1 MLHGHTLR
9 SYYVVLICSNLIS
22 APETSLNPVEFG
34 WNLVDSE
41 LMPNKCFVTL
51 PEIYTGTCGCKK
63 KFIERYQWSKFGVP
77 CTEFCA
83 TEKNV
88 APKFTNNFSWTLH
101 KICKYKCF
109 LRAKFPCIWT
119 ESKDTYTRKI
129 CGSKSAS
136 AYHFWYE
143 QGFFVK
149 FIAYNYSLFFILVSI
164 DVKREIN
171 IRIEI

>member
-9 SYYVVLICSNLIS
+9 SYYVVLICSSLIS
-22 APETSLNPVEFG
+22 VPDTSLNPVEFG

-51 PEIYTGTCGCKK
+51 PEMYTGTCGCKK

-109 LRAKFPCIWT
+109 LRAKFPRIWT

-149 FIAYNYSLFFILVSI
+149 FIAYNYSLFFVFVSI